1 MYLVILMTILITV
14 SVLYGI
20 TYLIPNDILD
30 INSES
35 SIKINPDLKS
45 TDDDAPTNSSEEN
58 EEPKEETKEETK
70 EEKDSHKNT
79 RKFSDDCYDVIT
91 EREGK
96 IYIFKSKKPLEEG
109 SNPKVF
115 SDLPTYRVWGEHMLY
130 EGIRCPILHLDP
142 KNKGYKHP
150 EEKYPQ
156 EIPMVN
162 ANIIKG
168 QRRKYEATISY
179 QNNASFSDK
188 PYLVHTPTDVHN
200 YEHDLYKTPKY
211 SRSQKDSE
219 EDFTNSTR
227 TQKNMNHYKS
237 STDPSRYIAH
247 DDLIRKSQYD
257 ALDLGYDQSLP
268 ITPRN
273 FRDINE
279 KEALRELVNK
289 DPYYKGAIL
298 KRVGTSKYEISEI
311 QPDQTCEDPTDNSLV
326 NTGFTISK
334 QVPIDLL
341 AYGGTLVPSGSVHGI
356 F

>member
-1 MYLVILMTILITV
+1 MYLIIMMTILITV

-20 TYLIPNDILD
+20 TYLIPSDILD
-30 INSES
+30 INSK
-35 SIKINPDLKS
+35 SITKMNPDLKS
-45 TDDDAPTNSSEEN
+45 TDDDTTPDNSSEDPG
-58 EEPKEETKEETK
+58 EE
-70 EEKDSHKNT
+70 KNT
-79 RKFSDDCYDVIT
+79 RKFSDDCYDTIT

-109 SNPKVF
+109 SNPKIF

-130 EGIRCPILHLDP
+130 EGIRCPILHLDS
-142 KNKGYKHP
+142 KTKGYIHP

-156 EIPMVN
+156 EVPIVN

-179 QNNASFSDK
+179 QNDSAFSDK
-188 PYLVHTPTDVHN
+188 PYLTHTPTDVHN
-200 YEHDLYKTPKY
+200 YEHDLYSP
-211 SRSQKDSE
+211 SQKDSE
-219 EDFTNSTR
+219 EDFISSTR
-227 TQKNMNHYKS
+227 IQKNKRLYNS

-257 ALDLGYDQSLP
+257 GLELGYDQSLP

-273 FRDINE
+273 FRDINK

-289 DPYYKGAIL
+289 DPYYKDAVL
-298 KRVGTSKYEISEI
+298 KRIGTSKYEI
-311 QPDQTCEDPTDNSLV
+311 QTEKNCEGTVDDSLV

-341 AYGGTLVPSGSVHGI
+341 AYGGTLVPSGSLHGV

>member
-1 MYLVILMTILITV
+1 MYLVILMTVLITV

-20 TYLIPNDILD
+20 TYLIPSNDLD
-30 INSES
+30 IIS
-35 SIKINPDLKS
+35 STKISPDLKA
-45 TDDDAPTNSSEEN
+45 TEDDDTQNVKNDSEAEADN
-58 EEPKEETKEETK
+58 DKISGD
-70 EEKDSHKNT
+70 EKVENT

-96 IYIFKSKKPLEEG
+96 IYLFKSKKPLEEG
-109 SNPKVF
+109 NNPKIF

-130 EGIRCPILHLDP
+130 EGIRCPILHLDSSS
-142 KNKGYKHP
+142 KGYQHP

-156 EIPMVN
+156 EVPMVN

-168 QRRKYEATISY
+168 QRRKYEATVTYEKSGM
-179 QNNASFSDK
+179 FSEK

-200 YEHDLYKTPKY
+200 YEHDLYKSPKY
-211 SRSQKDSE
+211 SRSQPDSD

-227 TQKNMNHYKS
+227 TQKNTAMYNS
-237 STDPSRYIAH
+237 TTDPSRYIAH

-273 FRDINE
+273 FRDVNE
-279 KEALRELVNK
+279 KEALRDLVNK
-289 DPYYKGAIL
+289 DPYYKGAVL
-298 KRVGTSKYEISEI
+298 KRIGTSKYEVSEI
-311 QPDQTCEDPTDNSLV
+311 QPEISDEDPTDNSLV
-326 NTGFTISK
+326 NTGFTVSK

>member
-1 MYLVILMTILITV
+1 MYLVVLMTILITI

-30 INSES
+30 INSDS
-35 SIKINPDLKS
+35 RTKMDPVLKS
-45 TDDDAPTNSSEEN
+45 TDDDTTPDNSSED
-58 EEPKEETKEETK
+58 PKEEIKEET
-70 EEKDSHKNT
+70 ST
-79 RKFSDDCYDVIT
+79 AKFSDDCYDAIT

-96 IYIFKSKKPLEEG
+96 IYIFKSKRPLEEG
-109 SNPKVF
+109 SNPKIF
-115 SDLPTYRVWGEHMLY
+115 SDLPTYRVWGEHTLY
-130 EGIRCPILHLDP
+130 EGIRCPILHLDSST
-142 KNKGYKHP
+142 KGYKHP

-156 EIPMVN
+156 EVPMVN

-179 QNNASFSDK
+179 HNDSAFSDK
-188 PYLVHTPTDVHN
+188 PYLTHTPTDVHN
-200 YEHDLYKTPKY
+200 YEHDLYKSPKY

-219 EDFTNSTR
+219 EDFTSSTR
-227 TQKNMNHYKS
+227 AQKNKNRYNS
-237 STDPSRYIAH
+237 VTDPSRYIAH
-247 DDLIRKSQYD
+247 DDFIRKSQYD
-257 ALDLGYDQSLP
+257 GLDLGYDQSLP

-279 KEALRELVNK
+279 KEALHKLVTK
-289 DPYYKGAIL
+289 DPYYKGAVL
-298 KRVGTSKYEISEI
+298 KRTGTSKYEISEI
-311 QPDQTCEDPTDNSLV
+311 QPEKTCEDSTDHSLV
-326 NTGFTISK
+326 NTGFTVSK